1 MNERI
6 DLREMEPLIE
16 EMLTKNG
23 SVTLTVAGMSMQPMI
38 YHRRDT
44 FTLERPEFPLK
55 KYDLPLY
62 KREDGS
68 FILHRIIKVHKDG
81 SYTCRGDN
89 QRQKEYPVLENQ
101 IIGVVKKFTRNGKE
115 ISVEH
120 SLGYFLYTRTWAFF
134 RHFKKYYKYVS
145 PIIRKMKK

>member
-6 DLREMEPLIE
+6 DLHKMEPLIE
-16 EMLTKNG
+16 EMLEENG
-23 SVTLTVAGMSMQPMI
+23 NVTLTVAGISMQPMI

-44 FTLERPEFPLK
+44 FTLKKPEFPLK

-68 FILHRIIKVHKDG
+68 FILHRIIKTHGNG

-89 QRQKEYPVLENQ
+89 QKQKEYPVLESVGKAFDIAEVFQ
-101 IIGVVKKFTRNGKE
+101 LATIVTVPVSTKF
-115 ISVEH
+115 
-120 SLGYFLYTRTWAFF
+120 L
-134 RHFKKYYKYVS
+134 KYVFLVFVV
-145 PIIRKMKK
+145 PFQAAKLLADNPV